1 MQLKIN
7 SARARVTVLWQ
18 HAQNHEVIMFV
29 STAPSEKINWIRRK
43 KKDIRRKK
51 RQIIYR
57 MCLYTSES
65 YIYIYTNTCTVAK
78 AHIAPL
84 LAQGCLSVY
93 FHHLTANRASLSVL
107 LCMFAYVTY
116 SLPLVCTVY
125 SVCERVCMFV
135 CLHVLASVCLLGM
148 LSPSQLRTL
157 PLSPAS
163 QERLT

>member
-18 HAQNHEVIMFV
+18 HAQNHEVIMLE

-43 KKDIRRKK
+43 KK
-51 RQIIYR
+51 QIIYR

-65 YIYIYTNTCTVAK
+65 YIYTNTCTVAK

-125 SVCERVCMFV
+125 SVCMFV
-135 CLHVLASVCLLGM
+135 CLHVLVSVCLLGM